1 MERDGITSLT
11 QFPWTISTH
20 TLTWSV
26 TSCFLYLY
34 EKWAFQLTRSRGA
47 WPLLYLYSTTI
58 IHFNSHAHVERD
70 AHALSCSPVRIR
82 FQLTRSRG
90 AWLAVLIT
98 TRTGSKFQLTRSRG
112 AWRYLLQC
120 NVSICLIFQLTRS
133 RGAWPSKLPWV
144 DEYIY
149 FNSHAHV
156 ERDVLKINI
165 SKYRQLFQL
174 TRSRGAWLVEISTL
188 TTGFDFNSH
197 AHVERD
203 TWCCVYLV
211 LAQRDADLLF
221 YLMGI
226 GLILFTV
233 RSQIAWY
240 FHANLLGICGSLGV
254 RWSKY

>member
-1 MERDGITSLT
+1 MTNA
-11 QFPWTISTH
+11 ISTH

-26 TSCFLYLY
+26 TFARLTKIITIS
-34 EKWAFQLTRSRGA
+34 FQLTRSRGA
-47 WPLLYLYSTTI
+47 WLTGLMSSLAVI
-58 IHFNSHAHVERD
+58 
-70 AHALSCSPVRIR
+70 L

-90 AWLAVLIT
+90 AWLATLKNIA
-98 TRTGSKFQLTRSRG
+98 RKR
-112 AWRYLLQC
+112 
-120 NVSICLIFQLTRS
+120 
-133 RGAWPSKLPWV
+133 
-144 DEYIY
+144 Y

-156 ERDVLKINI
+156 ERDNLMTALDVDLSNFN
-165 SKYRQLFQL
+165 SH
-174 TRSRGAWLVEISTL
+174 AHVERDEGWRTCQHRL
-188 TTGFDFNSH
+188 YDFNSH

-233 RSQIAWY
+233 HSQIAWH